1 MRTYLILALVLG
13 IPALGAE
20 ALLIAGRIKKTKSI
34 SKRSFIKKIFLL
46 GILASGPVI
55 AVEYLLNP
63 KSLYLISMVFLTTI
77 TTGSVFSLLNWG
89 EEKAKAVKNKEKQ
102 EEEKIKSFLKKRG
115 LEGLA
120 KDKEKDKDCP

>member
-1 MRTYLILALVLG
+1 M
-13 IPALGAE
+13 
-20 ALLIAGRIKKTKSI
+20 
-34 SKRSFIKKIFLL
+34 L